1 MKFLSKFFLFL
12 TLSIKSTY
20 SFGFDLININAIEFL
35 SLPKMHPEC
44 AVSLVKAS
52 TAILPEF
59 DSIGHHVL
67 HANQVLINKL
77 LESNIDPILKKKLI
91 LQVIDLTKQGD
102 EMGGKILQDYYN
114 FIDYLL

>member
-1 MKFLSKFFLFL
+1 MKSVFKLLLLLLANFQMSN
-12 TLSIKSTY
+12 
-20 SFGFDLININAIEFL
+20 SFGIEFL
-35 SLPKMHPEC
+35 SIANLPKIQPEF

-52 TAILPEF
+52 TAILPQV
-59 DSIGHHVL
+59 DSVGHHVL

-77 LESNIDPILKKKLI
+77 LESNFDPVLKKKLI
-91 LQVIDLTKQGD
+91 LQVIDLTRQGD

>member
-1 MKFLSKFFLFL
+1 M
-12 TLSIKSTY
+12 I
-20 SFGFDLININAIEFL
+20 DINLLPKLNPENAI
-35 SLPKMHPEC
+35 
-44 AVSLVKAS
+44 SLVKVS
-52 TAILPEF
+52 TAILPQF

-77 LESNIDPILKKKLI
+77 LESNIDPLFKKKMI
-91 LQVIDLTKQGD
+91 LQVIDFTKQGD

>member
-1 MKFLSKFFLFL
+1 MKSPIKIILLLL
-12 TLSIKSTY
+12 TNLYNVNTF
-20 SFGFDLININAIEFL
+20 SFDFSNLH
-35 SLPKMHPEC
+35 SLHSLHPEC

-52 TAILPEF
+52 TAILPQF

-77 LESNIDPILKKKLI
+77 LESNLDHNFKKNLILK
-91 LQVIDLTKQGD
+91 VIDMTRQGD

-114 FIDYLL
+114 FIDFLL

>member
-1 MKFLSKFFLFL
+1 MKSAFKLFFLL
-12 TLSIKSTY
+12 LATLQSCN
-20 SFGFDLININAIEFL
+20 SFGIDFISL
-35 SLPKMHPEC
+35 STIHPEC

-52 TAILPEF
+52 TAILPQF

-77 LESNIDPILKKKLI
+77 LESNIDPVFKKKLI
-91 LQVIDLTKQGD
+91 LQVIDMTRQGD

-114 FIDYLL
+114 FIDFLL

>member
-1 MKFLSKFFLFL
+1 MHILKKCLTFILLFL
-12 TLSIKSTY
+12 QSEPVNSYCVT
-20 SFGFDLININAIEFL
+20 DLINTLHL
-35 SLPKMHPEC
+35 SKIAPEC

-52 TAILPEF
+52 TAILPQF

-77 LESNIDPILKKKLI
+77 LESNFDPVLKKKLI
-91 LQVIDLTKQGD
+91 LQVIDLTRQGD

>member
-1 MKFLSKFFLFL
+1 MKFWIKIFLFL
-12 TLSIKSTY
+12 
-20 SFGFDLININAIEFL
+20 SFNVSFSKTFGLDF
-35 SLPKMHPEC
+35 SVLPKIQPEL

-52 TAILPEF
+52 TAILPQF

-67 HANQVLINKL
+67 YANQVVINKL
-77 LESNIDPILKKKLI
+77 LETNIDPILKKKLI
-91 LQVIDLTKQGD
+91 LQVIDMTRQGD

>member
-1 MKFLSKFFLFL
+1 MKFIFTLFTILLSNIPIFN
-12 TLSIKSTY
+12 
-20 SFGFDLININAIEFL
+20 SFSIEFL
-35 SLPKMHPEC
+35 SLINLPKIYPEC

-52 TAILPEF
+52 TAILPQF

-77 LESNIDPILKKKLI
+77 LESNIDPVLKKKFI
-91 LQVIDLTKQGD
+91 LQVIDMTRQGD

>member
-1 MKFLSKFFLFL
+1 MKSPLKLLLLLLANFRLSN
-12 TLSIKSTY
+12 
-20 SFGFDLININAIEFL
+20 SFGIEFL
-35 SLPKMHPEC
+35 SLPKIHPEC

-52 TAILPEF
+52 TAILPQF

-77 LESNIDPILKKKLI
+77 LESNFDPVLKKKLI
-91 LQVIDLTKQGD
+91 LQVIDLTRQGD

>member
-1 MKFLSKFFLFL
+1 MKFILKLLF
-12 TLSIKSTY
+12 I
-20 SFGFDLININAIEFL
+20 FL
-35 SLPKMHPEC
+35 SNIPLTYNYYIDFINLPKIPSEY

-52 TAILPEF
+52 TAILPQF

-77 LESNIDPILKKKLI
+77 LESNFDPVLKKRLI
-91 LQVIDLTKQGD
+91 LQVIDMTRQGD

-114 FIDYLL
+114 LSDYLL

>member
-1 MKFLSKFFLFL
+1 MKSPLKLLLLLLANFRLSN
-12 TLSIKSTY
+12 
-20 SFGFDLININAIEFL
+20 SFGIEFL
-35 SLPKMHPEC
+35 SIINLPKIHPEC

-52 TAILPEF
+52 TAILPQF

-77 LESNIDPILKKKLI
+77 LESNFNPVLKKKLI
-91 LQVIDLTKQGD
+91 LQVIDLTRQGD

-114 FIDYLL
+114 FIDFLL